1 MIWKV
6 YDKTDT
12 LLETIVSDIDYSD
25 KDAITLSN
33 NKTYSIAYCDKKEKI
48 IYIDKLI
55 LEIVQYYDILT
66 NKQFFSSINPN
77 YIPNINEKVAFTN
90 IIDTCKGFVED
101 KIINIDGFN
110 NITTI
115 KLCIRINKE

>member
-12 LLETIVSDIDYSD
+12 LLETIVSDIDYCNENT
-25 KDAITLSN
+25 IRLSN
-33 NKTYSIAYCDKKEKI
+33 INTYNIAYCDKEEKI
-48 IYIDKLI
+48 IYIDRLI
-55 LEIVQYYDILT
+55 SEIVQYYNILT

-77 YIPNINEKVAFTN
+77 YIPNINEKVVFTN
-90 IIDTCKGFVED
+90 IIDTYKGFVED
-101 KIINIDGFN
+101 KVIDIDGFN

-115 KLCIRINKE
+115 KLYIRINKE

>member
-25 KDAITLSN
+25 KDTITLYN
-33 NKTYSIAYCDKKEKI
+33 NKTYNIAYCDKKEKI
-48 IYIDKLI
+48 IYIDRLI
-55 LEIVQYYDILT
+55 SEIVQYYDILT

-77 YIPNINEKVAFTN
+77 YVPNINEKVAFTN
-90 IIDTCKGFVED
+90 IIDACKGFVED
-101 KIINIDGFN
+101 KVIDIDGFN
-110 NITTI
+110 NITII
-115 KLCIRINKE
+115 KLYIRINKE

>member
-25 KDAITLSN
+25 KDTIILSN

-48 IYIDKLI
+48 IYISRLI
-55 LEIVQYYDILT
+55 L
-66 NKQFFSSINPN
+66 N
-77 YIPNINEKVAFTN
+77 
-90 IIDTCKGFVED
+90 
-101 KIINIDGFN
+101 
-110 NITTI
+110 
-115 KLCIRINKE
+115 

>member
-12 LLETIVSDIDYSD
+12 LLETIISDIDYFNED
-25 KDAITLSN
+25 TITLSN

-55 LEIVQYYDILT
+55 LD
-66 NKQFFSSINPN
+66 
-77 YIPNINEKVAFTN
+77 
-90 IIDTCKGFVED
+90 
-101 KIINIDGFN
+101 
-110 NITTI
+110 
-115 KLCIRINKE
+115 

>member
-12 LLETIVSDIDYSD
+12 LLETIVSDIDYFD
-25 KDAITLSN
+25 KDTIILSN

-48 IYIDKLI
+48 IYIDRLI
-55 LEIVQYYDILT
+55 SEIVQYYDILT

-101 KIINIDGFN
+101 KIIDIDGFN
-110 NITTI
+110 NITII
-115 KLCIRINKE
+115 KLYIRINKE

>member
-12 LLETIVSDIDYSD
+12 LLETIVSDIDYSN
-25 KDAITLSN
+25 KDTITLSN
-33 NKTYSIAYCDKKEKI
+33 NKIYNITYCDKKEKI
-48 IYIDKLI
+48 IYIDRLI
-55 LEIVQYYDILT
+55 SEILQYYDILT

-77 YIPNINEKVAFTN
+77 YIPNINEKVSFTN
-90 IIDTCKGFVED
+90 AIDTYKGFVED
-101 KIINIDGFN
+101 KVIDIDEFN

-115 KLCIRINKE
+115 KLYIRINKE

>member
-12 LLETIVSDIDYSD
+12 LLETIVSDIDYFD
-25 KDAITLSN
+25 KDTIILSN

-48 IYIDKLI
+48 IYIDRLI
-55 LEIVQYYDILT
+55 SEIVQYYDILT

-101 KIINIDGFN
+101 KVIDIDGFN
-110 NITTI
+110 NITII
-115 KLCIRINKE
+115 KLYIRINKE

>member
-12 LLETIVSDIDYSD
+12 LLETIVSNIDYSN
-25 KDAITLSN
+25 KDTITLSN
-33 NKTYSIAYCDKKEKI
+33 NKTYDIVYCDKKEKI
-48 IYIDKLI
+48 IYIDRLI
-55 LEIVQYYDILT
+55 SEIVQYYDILT

-90 IIDTCKGFVED
+90 IINTRKGFVED
-101 KIINIDGFN
+101 KVIDIDEFH
-110 NITTI
+110 NITII
-115 KLCIRINKE
+115 KLYIRINKE

>member
-6 YDKTDT
+6 YDNTDT

-25 KDAITLSN
+25 KDTITLSN
-33 NKTYSIAYCDKKEKI
+33 NKTYSIAYYDKKEKI
-48 IYIDKLI
+48 IYIDRLI
-55 LEIVQYYDILT
+55 SEIVQYYDILT

-90 IIDTCKGFVED
+90 IIDTYKGFVED
-101 KIINIDGFN
+101 KVINIDGFN

-115 KLCIRINKE
+115 KLYIRINKE

>member
-12 LLETIVSDIDYSD
+12 LLETIVSNIDYSD
-25 KDAITLSN
+25 KDTITLSN

-48 IYIDKLI
+48 IYIDRLI
-55 LEIVQYYDILT
+55 SEIVQYYDILT

-90 IIDTCKGFVED
+90 IIDACKGFVED
-101 KIINIDGFN
+101 KVINVDGFN
-110 NITTI
+110 NITII
-115 KLCIRINKE
+115 KLYIRINKE

>member
-12 LLETIVSDIDYSD
+12 LLETIVSNIDYSD
-25 KDAITLSN
+25 KYTITLSN

-48 IYIDKLI
+48 IYIDRLI
-55 LEIVQYYDILT
+55 SEIVQYYDILT

-90 IIDTCKGFVED
+90 IIYTRKGFVED
-101 KIINIDGFN
+101 KVINIDGFN
-110 NITTI
+110 NITII
-115 KLCIRINKE
+115 KLYIRINKE

>member
-12 LLETIVSDIDYSD
+12 LLETIVSNIDYFN
-25 KDAITLSN
+25 KYTITLSN

-55 LEIVQYYDILT
+55 SEIIQYYDILT

-90 IIDTCKGFVED
+90 IIDTYKGFVED
-101 KIINIDGFN
+101 KVIDIDGFN

-115 KLCIRINKE
+115 KLYIRINEE